1 MVVSVMHLF
10 RRALE
15 KKFPSVMKKP
25 NPVQVKF
32 KDKSKFDVQN
42 PVVRSLIMQV
52 VDNKKREKEI
62 LRALDQAPSIKNLDI
77 EKILMKVATTMMMM
91 MMIII
96 VQENHQGVIYNV
108 AISVIIL

>member
-1 MVVSVMHLF
+1 
-10 RRALE
+10 
-15 KKFPSVMKKP
+15 
-25 NPVQVKF
+25 
-32 KDKSKFDVQN
+32 
-42 PVVRSLIMQV
+42 MQV

-91 MMIII
+91 MMMIII

>member
-1 MVVSVMHLF
+1 
-10 RRALE
+10 
-15 KKFPSVMKKP
+15 
-25 NPVQVKF
+25 
-32 KDKSKFDVQN
+32 
-42 PVVRSLIMQV
+42 MQV

-62 LRALDQAPSIKNLDI
+62 LRALDQVPSIKNLDI
-77 EKILMKVATTMMMM
+77 EKFLMKVATTMMMM